1 MYDKELALDSLSNI
15 KSALEMITQR
25 AAVAATPDDFF
36 IIAGWYVAFGCY
48 LYKPNRIGRSCER
61 FG

>member
-25 AAVAATPDDFF
+25 TAVAATPDVFF
-36 IIAGWYVAFGCY
+36 IIAG
-48 LYKPNRIGRSCER
+48 
-61 FG
+61 